1 MKKYL
6 SFFRLRF
13 TLGLQYRVAAL
24 AGIATQFAWGFMEV
38 MIFAAFYRGD
48 KNAFPMSLSAT
59 SSYIWLGQAFLAF
72 FASWMLDNDIFESI
86 KSGDIA
92 YEMCRPID
100 IYNIWFSR
108 SAATRLSR
116 AVLRC
121 LPILFVAAL
130 LPAPYGMEKPES
142 FRFFL
147 LFLLTL
153 FLGLMVTVAFSML
166 IYLLTFF
173 TISPLGLRLVFSSA
187 VDFFSGAVIP
197 LPFFPGP
204 LRHFMELLPFG
215 AMQNVPLRI
224 YSGSMASREIKEA
237 VCLQIFWLILLIAA
251 GKLLCRLAERKITVQ
266 GG

>member
-1 MKKYL
+1 M
-6 SFFRLRF
+6 
-13 TLGLQYRVAAL
+13 GLQYRVAAL

-38 MIFAAFYRGD
+38 MIFCAFYRGD
-48 KNAFPMSLSAT
+48 KNAFPMSLSAAC
-59 SSYIWLGQAFLAF
+59 SYVWLGQAFLTF
-72 FASWMLDNDIFESI
+72 FASWMLDNDILDSI
-86 KSGDIA
+86 KNGDIA

-108 SAATRLSR
+108 NTATRLSR

-130 LPAPYGMEKPES
+130 LPAPYGMAKPES
-142 FRFFL
+142 FLLFL

-166 IYLLTFF
+166 IYVLTFF
-173 TISPLGLRLVFSSA
+173 TVSPMGLRLLFSSA
-187 VDFFSGAVIP
+187 VDFFAGAVIP
-197 LPFFPGP
+197 LPFFPKP
-204 LRHFMELLPFG
+204 MQHVMELLPFG

-224 YSGSMASREIKEA
+224 YSGSMPSRDIKEA
-237 VCLQIFWLILLIAA
+237 VCLQIFWLILLIAS
-251 GKLLCRLAERKITVQ
+251 GKLLCRYAEKKITVQ